1 MNIAASSLKQ
11 IGGVSSNNF
20 GENGFTASAIRIRK
34 LIELRRCV
42 FHVAQGL
49 PSVLPVGH
57 HFDLLTPKTNADQER
72 NEGEVP
78 EEAAP

>member
-20 GENGFTASAIRIRK
+20 GENGFAAPAVRIRK
-34 LIELRRCV
+34 RVGFGRCV
-42 FHVAQGL
+42 LHVAQGF

-57 HFDLLTPKTNADQER
+57 HFDLLTSKANADQER

-78 EEAAP
+78 EEGAP